1 MSDAFAGKDTIMEFG
16 YGSGATVFKVV
27 GRCTAKA
34 ISSTLDSIDATSDD
48 SPGNIREYVETFIGQ
63 TVNFAANTGKDV
75 ARSATADE
83 LELFLYDPSTQTQTD
98 RTITVRLTRPVSAAV
113 ATNRTYVMDVLPSS
127 WNIDAPYDG
136 LVTVTIDGNTTSAV
150 VVTDTAV

>member
-1 MSDAFAGKDTIMEFG
+1 MSNAFAGLETVMEFG

-34 ISSTLDSIDATSDD
+34 ISSTIDNIDATSDD
-48 SPGNIREYVETFIGQ
+48 SPGSIREYVETYIGQ
-63 TVNFAANTGKDV
+63 TINFAANAGKDV
-75 ARSATADE
+75 ARSATVDE
-83 LELFLYDPSTQTQTD
+83 LELFLYDPLTQSQTD
-98 RTITVRLTRPVSAAV
+98 RTLTVRLTRPVSAAV
-113 ATNRTYVMDVLPSS
+113 PTNRTYVMDVLPTS